1 MVVHEHSNRMKEI
14 RRGKEVPQKPVLP
27 RDSPCGTQSK
37 TANGMEE
44 VRQKNCFVPPQDV
57 MDINYY
63 CPVLRELSFKH
74 AE

>member
-1 MVVHEHSNRMKEI
+1 MRHAI
-14 RRGKEVPQKPVLP
+14 Q
-27 RDSPCGTQSK
+27 

-44 VRQKNCFVPPQDV
+44 VRQKNGFVPPQDV